1 MSQSKE
7 FYQFYSVLFSV
18 RQIYLII
25 DNMGFASQGGS
36 HCTTVWGKNETKINL
51 HSVVFNVVVVRCH
64 EHHVYL
70 EATSFFYRFLD
81 KIGIGRV
88 YCHPKYIN
96 IQTKI
101 FSFLH

>member
-1 MSQSKE
+1 MLKKKGMSQSKE

-70 EATSFFYRFLD
+70 EGTSFFLIVFRTRLVSDVF
-81 KIGIGRV
+81 IVIQ
-88 YCHPKYIN
+88 N
-96 IQTKI
+96 I
-101 FSFLH
+101 